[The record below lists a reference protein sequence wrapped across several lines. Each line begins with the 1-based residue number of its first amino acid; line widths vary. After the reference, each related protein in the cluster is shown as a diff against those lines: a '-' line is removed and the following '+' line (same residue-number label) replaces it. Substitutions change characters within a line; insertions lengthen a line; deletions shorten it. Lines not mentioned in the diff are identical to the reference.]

1 MGFKVMIIMGVLM
14 ATMAGG
20 FYFYYKDTQNRIQI
34 LAKNNAKFES
44 AVQTQQTAIDTLQ
57 QDAEKFNKLNQRL
70 QINLDNAEKEKDA
83 LYKKLQRHDLTR
95 LALRK
100 PALIEKVINKATKK
114 EHESIEDLT
123 KRPTR

>member
-20 FYFYYKDTQNRIQI
+20 FYFYYKDTQNRIQV
-34 LAKNNAKFES
+34 LAKNNAKLET

-57 QDAEKFNKLNQRL
+57 QDAEKFNKLNQQL
-70 QINLDNAEKEKDA
+70 QIKLDDAEKEKDS
-83 LYKKLQRHDLTR
+83 LHKKLQRHNLTR
-95 LALRK
+95 QALRK
-100 PALIEKVINKATKK
+100 PGLIEKIINRATKK

-123 KRPTR
+123 KRPTM